1 MKSSMLDGYILLRND
16 ILTQKFNLN
25 FNEYNVSE
33 LLTI

>member
-1 MKSSMLDGYILLRND
+1 MKSSMSDGYILLRND